1 MSESAT
7 ENRRTISWSELGTG
21 ARLFRIAHGVWGA
34 FNLAGLAY
42 IAWSAARRRRDRL
55 AYASVAL
62 LGAEGVA
69 LLIGRGNCPFGPLQ
83 SRLGDPVPM
92 FEWVLPPRAAKAAI
106 PILTV
111 ISLGVLGAFGLRS
124 MRA

>member
-1 MSESAT
+1 MTGSAT
-7 ENRRTISWSELGTG
+7 ENRRTIRWSELGTG

-34 FNLAGLAY
+34 FNLAGLGY
-42 IAWSAARRRRDRL
+42 IAWSAVRRRRDRL
-55 AYASVAL
+55 AYASAAL

-69 LLIGRGNCPFGPLQ
+69 LVIGRGDCPFGPLQ
-83 SRLGDPVPM
+83 TRLGDPVPM

-106 PILTV
+106 PILAV
-111 ISLGVLGAFGLRS
+111 ISLSVLGAFGLRS